1 MEFPFFRAL
10 GALLEVPDLPESPSE
25 ASAKPKNDNPL
36 SSIQAFDNYQRSIL
50 KQFMQLQAVEA
61 YDAQRTGTN
70 RGAFPMSEAWNRV
83 QHVMAHDANQL
94 AMLQQRQQVLAMR
107 QLQAANRAGAQ
118 GGVGNLA
125 QNVEQ
130 LVVQ

>member
-1 MEFPFFRAL
+1 MKFSFLRAL
-10 GALLEVPDLPESPSE
+10 SALLEMPELPPE

-36 SSIQAFDNYQRSIL
+36 SSIESFDNYQRSIL
-50 KQFMQLQAVEA
+50 KQFIQLQAVEA

-70 RGAFPMSEAWNRV
+70 SGAFPMSEAWNRV

-107 QLQAANRAGAQ
+107 QLQAAGHAGAQ

-125 QNVEQ
+125 QNVEPL
-130 LVVQ
+130 LVHQV